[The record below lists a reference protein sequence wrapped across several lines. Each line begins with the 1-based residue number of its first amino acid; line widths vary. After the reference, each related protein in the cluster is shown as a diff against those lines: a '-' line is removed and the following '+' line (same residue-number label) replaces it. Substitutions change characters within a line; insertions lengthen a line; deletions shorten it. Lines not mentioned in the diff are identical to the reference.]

1 MQNDYETFS
10 EYYERLGTEQ
20 TEEDSEDWYMETKYY
35 QRDEVPLD
43 DVETWWCSRRY

>member
-20 TEEDSEDWYMETKYY
+20 TEEDAEDWYMETKYY

-43 DVETWWCSRRY
+43 DGET

>member
-20 TEEDSEDWYMETKYY
+20 TEEDAEDWYMETKYY
-35 QRDEVPLD
+35 QRYEVPLD
-43 DVETWWCSRRY
+43 DVET

>member
-10 EYYERLGTEQ
+10 EYYERLGEEQ
-20 TEEDSEDWYMETKYY
+20 VEKESEDWYMETKYY

-43 DVETWWCSRRY
+43 DGET